1 MGSRD
6 LCNDLDVVPIKGQV
20 IKVQAPWIKHFTAVN
35 DSVSPLY
42 IIPRLVFRYNQDD
55 FLGWGVGGKLA
66 AL

>member
-35 DSVSPLY
+35 DTSSIEYDISFAQNLK
-42 IIPRLVFRYNQDD
+42 R
-55 FLGWGVGGKLA
+55 
-66 AL
+66 